1 MFLLLGSSSVAL
13 LASSIVK
20 RRSTPLRKNV
30 HKSRP
35 RIVKAFHLVHT
46 PLLSYEEK
54 SKIGL
59 GKTAIIAGATGYIGK
74 AVVAESIQRGYRTV
88 ALVRNKDRF
97 FTKETNGT
105 KAQLQPLYAPYF
117 QGAILEECDVE
128 NPDEVESIFQK
139 YSNQLDVV
147 CSCLASA
154 SGIKG
159 EPRRIDYQATLNLLN
174 SCRNIGARHFILLS
188 AFCVAKP
195 LLELQRQKL
204 RVGCFKILPV
214 LKASISNR
222 LCLVTFSHF
231 LFVVS
236 LKRSSRHK
244 MM

>member
-1 MFLLLGSSSVAL
+1 MILKCILAVFAIFFLLGDFSVAL
-13 LASSIVK
+13 LASFKVYK
-20 RRSTPLRKNV
+20 GP
-30 HKSRP
+30 SRLCK
-35 RIVKAFHLVHT
+35 VFHHVHT
-46 PLLSYEEK
+46 PLLSSEEK

-97 FTKETNGT
+97 FSKEANGT
-105 KAQLQPLYAPYF
+105 MAQLQPLYAPYF
-117 QGAILEECDVE
+117 QGALLEECDVE
-128 NPDEVESIFQK
+128 NPEEVESIFQK

-174 SCRNIGARHFILLS
+174 SCKNVGARHFVLLS

-204 RVGCFKILPV
+204 RVGFSKIVPILTP
-214 LKASISNR
+214 LSRIAYAW
-222 LCLVTFSHF
+222 LLYPTFQLYCSWK
-231 LFVVS
+231 V
-236 LKRSSRHK
+236 
-244 MM
+244 